1 MVKFRKF
8 LVVIAVLSLLS
19 SMVVGCSSKTSSTAE
34 KTAEKATK
42 EEVVIRH
49 WQHHHEA
56 RTPVVKEL
64 AQEFEKTH
72 PGVKIEFEAIPYDS
86 YFDKLTTALSSKTAA
101 DVFQISAL
109 QAQEMI
115 KGGYL
120 QPMPETIMSP
130 SQLRSEF
137 LEWTISQAEKDG
149 KYYGLPTD
157 VQTIVLFI
165 NDELYKKAGFDPQ
178 NPPKDW
184 NEFLIQAK
192 KGTIVDAQGKMQQAG
207 LDTRYKWAVY
217 TLFIYQMLDGN
228 VVDLVN
234 KKVNYDSP
242 QGLEAW
248 NFIKKLMVDE
258 KVDSPEFM
266 TGQFKFELGKA
277 MFYLNHPVSVGRIKK
292 MAPDL
297 KYTIALPPAPP
308 GHKQTT
314 IGHNWLYVVNKDS
327 KNSEM
332 AWEWVKFLASKEAQ
346 LKFIKEA
353 GDLPSMKALLSD
365 DSLFPDENAKVIRK
379 SLEIAYPTQELGE
392 KDVNQIRD
400 EIWTKIILQ
409 KASVEDAVKEGAA
422 VENALIQKKLSK

>member
-1 MVKFRKF
+1 MKAVKKF
-8 LVVIAVLSLLS
+8 ISMILVLLLILTTIA
-19 SMVVGCSSKTSSTAE
+19 GCGKKATNTTGEKTSET
-34 KTAEKATK
+34 TK
-42 EEVVIRH
+42 QEIVIKH

-64 AQEFEKTH
+64 AQEFEKSH
-72 PGVKIEFEAIPYDS
+72 PGIKIEFEAIPYDS

-115 KGGYL
+115 AGGYL
-120 QPMPETIMSP
+120 QPMPEKVMS
-130 SQLRSEF
+130 SAEIRNNF
-137 LEWTISQAEKDG
+137 LDWTVSQAEKDG

-165 NDELYKKAGFDPQ
+165 NNELYKKAGFDPQ

-184 NEFLIQAK
+184 NEFLTQAK
-192 KGTIVDAQGKMQQAG
+192 KGTIVDSQGKMQQAG

-217 TLFIYQMLDGN
+217 TLFIYQILNGN

-248 NFIKKLMVDE
+248 NFIKRLMVDE

-266 TGQFKFELGKA
+266 QGQFKFELGKA
-277 MFYLNHPVSVGRIKK
+277 MFYLNHPVTVGRIKQ

-297 KYTIALPPAPP
+297 EYTVALPPAPT
-308 GHKQTT
+308 GHEQTT
-314 IGHNWLYVVNKDS
+314 IGHNWLYVVNKES
-327 KNSEM
+327 KNSEA
-332 AWEWVKFLASKEAQ
+332 AWEWVKFLASEEAQ
-346 LKFIKEA
+346 RKFIQKA
-353 GDLPSMKALLSD
+353 GDLPSLKSLLED
-365 DSLFPDENAKVIRK
+365 DSLFPDDNAKVIRE
-379 SLEIAYPTQELGE
+379 SLKIAVPTQELGE
-392 KDVNQIRD
+392 NDVNQIRD
-400 EIWTKIILQ
+400 EIWTKIVLKQ
-409 KASVEDAVKEGAA
+409 ASVEDAVKQGAA
-422 VENALIQKKLSK
+422 AENALMQKKLGK